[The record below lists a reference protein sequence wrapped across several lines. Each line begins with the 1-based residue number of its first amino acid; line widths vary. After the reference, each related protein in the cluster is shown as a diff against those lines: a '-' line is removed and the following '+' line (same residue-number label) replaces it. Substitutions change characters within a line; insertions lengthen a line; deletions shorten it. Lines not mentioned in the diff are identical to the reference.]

1 MSTLASQKTLKIIF
15 LRPPSKKQPPCKNL
29 QILSKKKV
37 ETIQRTVILLP
48 RLARSQNF
56 VIWLKFGRTWDIR
69 LEKRSFLIE
78 IFEKSRVNAEK
89 MKMLNNDKVTFST
102 GRLS

>member
-1 MSTLASQKTLKIIF
+1 MSNLASQK
-15 LRPPSKKQPPCKNL
+15 SKKQPPFKNL

-56 VIWLKFGRTWDIR
+56 VI
-69 LEKRSFLIE
+69 
-78 IFEKSRVNAEK
+78 
-89 MKMLNNDKVTFST
+89 
-102 GRLS
+102 